1 MAKRPRSPFI
11 EVLRDAQVYGLDPNK
26 TAKARQFFRLTA
38 EQTQTTPNQILGSV
52 PIRQLKQ
59 NVEFGKMYMFFYD
72 AKTKDKLPVWD
83 RFPCI
88 IVIGV
93 HSDGF
98 TGLNLHYLPY
108 QYRAAFMDA
117 LYDYVSDEKYNAK
130 TTFTAT
136 YPLLKASYRTRF
148 VRACIKRYLT
158 GHVRS
163 RIVNIPPKDWDT
175 AMFLPVEQF
184 TDVNYL
190 RKLNAG
196 NIKTKFR

>member
-1 MAKRPRSPFI
+1 MAKSKSPFI
-11 EVLRDAQVYGLDPNK
+11 EVLRDAQVYGIDPNK

-38 EQTQTTPNQILGSV
+38 EQTFTTPNQILGTV
-52 PIRQLKQ
+52 PIRQLKN
-59 NVEFGKMYMFFYD
+59 NVDFGKMYMFQYD

-88 IVIGV
+88 IVIGINN
-93 HSDGF
+93 DGF

-108 QYRAAFMDA
+108 KYRAAFMDA
-117 LYDYVSDEKYNAK
+117 LYEFVSDEKYNAK

-148 VRACIKRYLT
+148 VSVCIKRYLLS
-158 GHVRS
+158 HVRS

-190 RKLNAG
+190 RNLQSG
-196 NIKTKFR
+196 QIKTKFR